1 MSDTQINQVRGRAV
15 WDSRARPAV
24 EVEVHL
30 SGGAVGR
37 AIAPAGASRGR
48 HEAVELRDGGAALG
62 GFGVARAVDHVN
74 GEIAKQLSG
83 LEASE
88 QHMIDRTLIELDGTP
103 DKSRLGGNALV
114 AVSMATLKASA
125 EAQHLPL
132 WRHLAGDRVPRIP
145 VPEIQIFGG
154 GAHAGRRVDIQD
166 FLIMAPRADSFRQA
180 LEMTAEVYL
189 QAGKL
194 MEESGRRAGTAD
206 EGGWWPNF
214 DSNEQALEMLVRSIE
229 KAKLTPGEDIAIS
242 LDVAASEFYA
252 DGRYRLG
259 LEGRQLDTD
268 ELLAMLVRWTEDYPI
283 LSIEDPVAEDDT
295 AGMQAITESIG
306 SRVQIIGDDFLVTNE
321 DRVRAAVEALAGNA
335 VLLKVN
341 QAGTVSETRA
351 AYEVAAAAGW
361 GTVVSAR
368 SGETEDVTIA
378 HLAVGWDA
386 GQFKVGSIAHGE
398 RTAKWNEMLR
408 IEEALGSD
416 AVFAGSGALPMGH
429 G

>member
-1 MSDTQINQVRGRAV
+1 MSDTQISQIRGRSV

-48 HEAVELRDGGAALG
+48 HEAVELRDGGDALG
-62 GFGVARAVDHVN
+62 GFGVTRAVANVN
-74 GEIAKQLSG
+74 GEIAKG
-83 LEASE
+83 LRGLDASE
-88 QHMIDRTLIELDGTP
+88 QRLIDDTLLELDGTP

-114 AVSMATLKASA
+114 AVSMAALKASA
-125 EAQHLPL
+125 EAEHLPL
-132 WRHLAGDRVPRIP
+132 WRYLAGDRVPRIP
-145 VPEIQIFGG
+145 IPEIQIFGG

-166 FLIMAPRADSFRQA
+166 FLIMAPRADSFRHA

-194 MEESGRRAGTAD
+194 MEETGRRAGTAD

-229 KAKLTPGEDIAIS
+229 NAKLVPGQDIAIS

-252 DGRYRLG
+252 DGHYRLG

-295 AGMQAITESIG
+295 AGMQAITKSIG

-321 DRVRAAVEALAGNA
+321 DRVQAAVEAHAGNA

-416 AVFAGSGALPMGH
+416 AVFAGSGALPMDPN
-429 G
+429 